1 MQNKNQKV
9 FEYPRYRQSAPVPT
23 LSGIVELYDAKVIDT
38 WQISKIDLKKNR
50 YGTITSKAMIS

>member
-38 WQISKIDLKKNR
+38 WQISKIDLKKPLWNNNV
-50 YGTITSKAMIS
+50 

>member
-38 WQISKIDLKKNR
+38 WQISKIDFKKK
-50 YGTITSKAMIS
+50 TVMEQ